1 MKKLLLVAALSVATT
16 SVFAQAK
23 NFEGPSAALTIGAVG
38 ADTQYNENDIA
49 DDSTTK
55 LNSGKTSLV
64 SGLDLSYAKA
74 VDANWLIG
82 FGITYDFTKT
92 KSGEFSSTNG
102 AESGSLS
109 ISGKNHYSIYV
120 QPTYALNNSTAIF
133 AKLGYHSLKGVVEGS
148 YDDGLNPV
156 ESGSVSAKFK
166 GIGYGVGVKTYI
178 NKNLYIQAEA
188 QIVDYK
194 KKTFTEVDYSESYKI
209 KSNAGII
216 SVGYKF

>member
-38 ADTQYNENDIA
+38 ADTQYNENDVA
-49 DDSTTK
+49 YDSTAK

-92 KSGEFSSTNG
+92 KSGEFSSTEG
-102 AESGSLS
+102 AESASLS

-120 QPTYALNNSTAIF
+120 QPTYALNDSTALF
-133 AKLGYHSLKGVVEGS
+133 VKLGYHSLKGVIEGTWT
-148 YDDGLNPV
+148 DGV
-156 ESGSVSAKFK
+156 DSESGSQTAKFK
-166 GIGYGVGVKTYI
+166 GIGYGFGVKTFI

-194 KKTFTEVDYSESYKI
+194 KKTFTEEDYSESYKV